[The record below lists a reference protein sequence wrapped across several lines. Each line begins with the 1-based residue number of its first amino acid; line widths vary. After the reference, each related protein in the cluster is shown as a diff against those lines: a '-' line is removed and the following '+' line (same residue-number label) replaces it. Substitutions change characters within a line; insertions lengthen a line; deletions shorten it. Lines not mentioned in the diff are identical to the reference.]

1 MASGSRTST
10 SPFPREPW
18 LSRAAVSIREAV
30 ADDVP
35 ALLDMWTDLRH
46 HDGRR
51 GARSSSDQLLAE
63 VAHRYVEA
71 IADKS
76 CRLVVAVSGDA
87 VLGMAL
93 FTVVS
98 SSTLLDV
105 PTVHASHMYVA
116 DGHRGRGVGKS
127 LVAAAAVF
135 AGERGVEQVMV
146 SVAPGH
152 REANRFY
159 ARLGFA
165 PTVIRRVAPLPV
177 LRRQLAM
184 DEPAGPGALRRELRL
199 RRSAVVGGGRLSQ
212 PAGRHEP

>member
-1 MASGSRTST
+1 
-10 SPFPREPW
+10 
-18 LSRAAVSIREAV
+18 LNRAAVSIRPAV
-30 ADDVP
+30 PDDVP

-51 GARSSSDQLLAE
+51 GARASADHQLLAE

-71 IADKS
+71 IADDS
-76 CRLVVAVSGDA
+76 CRLVVAVSGDL

-116 DGHRGRGVGKS
+116 AGHRGRGVGKT
-127 LVAAAAVF
+127 LVAAAAAF
-135 AGERGVEQVMV
+135 ATERGVDQVMV
-146 SVAPGH
+146 SVSPGQ

-165 PTVIRRVAPLPV
+165 PTVVRRVAPLAV
-177 LRRQLAM
+177 LRRQLTV
-184 DEPAGPGALRRELRL
+184 DEPAAPSVLRRELRL
-199 RRSAVVGGGRLSQ
+199 RRGALIGGARLRES
-212 PAGRHEP
+212 AGRAGRAAR